1 MPATLTATHL
11 ESLSPTLIAGL
22 PDVSLLLAL
31 YASEYVHERRPDLAK
46 VAAFVVDGVNRWGLP
61 ELVHN
66 TCHLVAFW
74 QQCADD
80 TATSETWAAHY
91 ERFDNRRI
99 IHCTLTDRQFRTVR
113 RHLTALA
120 AEAVAA

>member
-1 MPATLTATHL
+1 MPATLTASHT

-31 YASEYVHERRPDLAK
+31 YASDYVHERHPDLAK
-46 VAAFVVDGVNRWGLP
+46 IAAYVIDGVNRWGLS

-80 TATSETWAAHY
+80 TATTEVWDAHFG
-91 ERFDNRRI
+91 RFDNRRI
-99 IHCTLTDRQFRTVR
+99 IHCTLTNRQFRTVR
-113 RHLTALA
+113 RHLLALA
-120 AEAVAA
+120 SEAVAA